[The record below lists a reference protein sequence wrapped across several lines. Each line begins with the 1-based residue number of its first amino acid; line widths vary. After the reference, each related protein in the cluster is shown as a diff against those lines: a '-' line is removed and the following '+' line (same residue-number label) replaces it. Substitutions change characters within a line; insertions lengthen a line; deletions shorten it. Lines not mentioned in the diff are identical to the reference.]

1 MKTLNRATII
11 NALTT
16 NPNAVKKA
24 LVLLYERQTEDEQ
37 SRRDT
42 YHANAQGFNVPHAK
56 EGTRLARKILAGDEL
71 SIGELTKGYRI
82 ACYYAGTQLLQAAIT
97 KQEAAITK
105 QGRSSDA
112 IFAARIALQDPF
124 QTRTLATKQ
133 ELRAFMS
140 VFGE

>member
-82 ACYYAGTQLLQAAIT
+82 ACYYAGTQLLQAAI
-97 KQEAAITK
+97 AK
-105 QGRSSDA
+105 QGRTSDA
-112 IFAARIALQDPF
+112 IFAARIAMKDPF
-124 QTRTLATKQ
+124 QKNPRATPK
-133 ELRAFMS
+133 EVKAFIS

>member
-42 YHANAQGFNVPHAK
+42 YHANAQGFNTAHAK
-56 EGTRLARKILAGDEL
+56 EGTRLAKKVLSGQAWTLAEL
-71 SIGELTKGYRI
+71 SAGFRI
-82 ACYYAGTQLLQAAIT
+82 ASYYAGTQLL
-97 KQEAAITK
+97 EAAKVK
-105 QGRSSDA
+105 QSRGKDA
-112 IFAARIALQDPF
+112 IFAARIAMKDPF
-124 QTRTLATKQ
+124 QKNPRATPK
-133 ELRAFMS
+133 EVKAFIS

>member
-97 KQEAAITK
+97 KQ
-105 QGRSSDA
+105 GRTSDA
-112 IFAARIALQDPF
+112 IMAMDRSIAARIAMKDPF
-124 QTRTLATKQ
+124 QKNPRATPK
-133 ELRAFMS
+133 EVKAFIS